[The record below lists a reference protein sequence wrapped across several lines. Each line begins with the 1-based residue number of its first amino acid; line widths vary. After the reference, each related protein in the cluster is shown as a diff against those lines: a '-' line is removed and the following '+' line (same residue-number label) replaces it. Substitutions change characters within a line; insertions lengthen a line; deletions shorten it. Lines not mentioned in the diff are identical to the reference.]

1 MWGQPFPLES
11 LEQKVGENETLNSM
25 PSAEL
30 LEEKNMNTWL
40 TWLLHSTSIM
50 ICSKEMVKI

>member
-1 MWGQPFPLES
+1 

-50 ICSKEMVKI
+50 ICSKETVKI